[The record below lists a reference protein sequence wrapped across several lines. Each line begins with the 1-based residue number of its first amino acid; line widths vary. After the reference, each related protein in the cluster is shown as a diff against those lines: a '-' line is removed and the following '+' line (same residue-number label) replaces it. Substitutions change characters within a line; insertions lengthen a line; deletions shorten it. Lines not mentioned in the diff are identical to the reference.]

1 MLNMEMLQDF
11 FSDDNEIR
19 EILGQFIETT
29 DSDIQQLEQAIAKR
43 DIREVAELAHRIK
56 GSSQVIGAV
65 QMARTVGELEAD
77 AIIQDDHDFDKLYVA
92 LTDTY
97 KYVSEEIRSI

>member
-11 FSDDNEIR
+11 FSDDDEIR

-97 KYVSEEIRSI
+97 KYVSEEIRSM